1 MQLLMA
7 SPTEYYCFSAFGC
20 HELLPEGFSFCNV
33 FEFPY
38 VVDLKWSLPRFT
50 VFALI
55 AVEPLDNFG
64 AAECPDIDVRL
75 LVNSWVAW
83 QWWSEVFETE
93 HSNDAGLLFSWDGEG
108 LSIVRL

>member
-1 MQLLMA
+1 M
-7 SPTEYYCFSAFGC
+7 
-20 HELLPEGFSFCNV
+20 LPEGFSFGNV
-33 FEFPY
+33 FAFPY

-50 VFALI
+50 VFTLI